1 MQGRGG
7 NETYESHVAKATCS
21 HLLPPGHEMPVGL
34 RLSSI
39 RAWVELS
46 GILATRLLHSQL
58 KFHCKELDDI
68 IVRSRPPPPPAPTIN
83 FKRMLIKM
91 NQVLWVCESGKQSDA
106 PQVLVFK
113 LFTLLHR

>member
-1 MQGRGG
+1 MQGGGG
-7 NETYESHVAKATCS
+7 NESYETYESHVAKATCS

-58 KFHCKELDDI
+58 KFYCKGLDDI
-68 IVRSRPPPPPAPTIN
+68 IVRSRPPPPPAPVIN
-83 FKRMLIKM
+83 FKCMLMKM
-91 NQVLWVCESGKQSDA
+91 NQVLWVRESGKQSDA
-106 PQVLVFK
+106 P
-113 LFTLLHR
+113 

>member
-1 MQGRGG
+1 MQGGGG
-7 NETYESHVAKATCS
+7 NESYETYESHVAKATCS

-58 KFHCKELDDI
+58 KFHCKGAVEGAGRLKFHCKGLGDI
-68 IVRSRPPPPPAPTIN
+68 IVCSRPPPSPRPS
-83 FKRMLIKM
+83 
-91 NQVLWVCESGKQSDA
+91 NQFQMYADEDEPS
-106 PQVLVFK
+106 
-113 LFTLLHR
+113 TLGP